1 MPTCDQV
8 VDLAPA
14 YVLGALDEAERGAL
28 ERHVTACPGCS
39 DRLAEEHS
47 IVTALALAA
56 PQRQPP
62 ARLQARLMAAVR
74 AEAGPPRQPLWR
86 RLFPAPL
93 PTAVGAAATAGL
105 AFAVSLGWG
114 LGLQSRI
121 QSTPPPVPAAI
132 VSSPEYEWTIAR
144 AQMHRLTGS
153 ESAPEARGW
162 IYVDPAV
169 DQALL
174 VAYKL
179 PPLQPG
185 LAYQLWLIQD
195 GQRQSGGLFA
205 VDEEGY
211 GWLKVKSPKAIGA
224 FDRVGVTVEPLQG
237 SAGPTGARVL
247 GGQL

>member
-1 MPTCDQV
+1 MSTCDEID
-8 VDLAPA
+8 DLAPA
-14 YVLGALDEAERGAL
+14 YVLGNLGAAECGAL
-28 ERHVTACPGCS
+28 ERHVSACPTCN
-39 DRLAEEHS
+39 DRVAEERS
-47 IVTALALAA
+47 VAFALAIAA

-62 ARLQARLMAAVR
+62 ARLQRRLMAAVR
-74 AEAGPPRQPLWR
+74 ADAAPRRESLWR

-93 PTAVGAAATAGL
+93 PTAVGAAATAAL

-114 LGLQSRI
+114 LGLQSRM
-121 QSTPPPVPAAI
+121 QSAPPPAPVAA

-185 LAYQLWLIQD
+185 LAYQLWLIHD
-195 GQRQSGGLFA
+195 GQRLSGGLFA
-205 VDEEGY
+205 VDDEGY
-211 GWLKVKSPKAIGA
+211 GWLKVKSPKAIGV
-224 FDRVGVTVEPLQG
+224 FDRVGVTVEPVQG
-237 SAGPTGARVL
+237 SDGPTGARVL

>member
-1 MPTCDQV
+1 V
-8 VDLAPA
+8 PA
-14 YVLGALDEAERGAL
+14 YALGALDDPDRAEV
-28 ERHVTACPGCS
+28 ERHVVHCAECRE
-39 DRLAEEHS
+39 DLAAERA
-47 IVTALALAA
+47 VADALALAV
-56 PQRQPP
+56 PQRTPP
-62 ARLQARLMAAVR
+62 GRVRASLMRAVR
-74 AEAGPPRQPLWR
+74 SDRTEPRTSLLR

-93 PTAVGAAATAGL
+93 PTAVGAASVATL
-105 AFAVSLGWG
+105 AFAVSVSWG

-121 QSTPPPVPAAI
+121 PAAATPVAAAI
-132 VSSPEYEWTIAR
+132 VSSPDYEWTIAR

-153 ESAPEARGW
+153 EDAPEARGW

-185 LAYQLWLIQD
+185 LAYQLWLIEG
-195 GQRQSGGLFA
+195 GQRHSGGMFA
-205 VDEEGY
+205 VDAEGY
-211 GWLKVKSPKAIGA
+211 GWLKVKSDKAIGA
-224 FDRVGVTVEPLQG
+224 FEGVGVTIEPVHG